1 MTTFVVEHRPQG
13 HETYHISLVPGVED
27 LDTSQFS
34 DILGIWVCDS
44 LQEATVTISELY
56 KLRGKKT
63 NEVLY

>member
-13 HETYHISLVPGVED
+13 QGSYHIALVPGVED

-44 LQEATVTISELY
+44 LQEATVTISELQ
-56 KLRGKKT
+56 KLRGRK
-63 NEVLY
+63 NHEVL